1 MKKILLFIAA
11 LAGMITVAD
20 AQMISDVAVS
30 GVRIVKN
37 GDRMD
42 VEMKIDLSQLDVRNR
57 RSVHLVPML
66 VNGADSVA

>member
-57 RSVHLVPML
+57 RSVHLVPMIPL
-66 VNGADSVA
+66 NCLR